1 VGGDLYD
8 VRPTKDGELWLLL
21 GDVSGHGVAAAL
33 LMANV
38 MAGLYILAEGCQE
51 PLQLVSRLEGYL
63 LQHVELGRFV
73 TLFAGLLDPRT
84 GRMRFVNAGQNPPLV
99 ITAQGRSTLP
109 TTGPPVVIL
118 PGVQRRT
125 TEECQLEPGTLLLLA
140 SDGVTEF
147 TRDGVQ
153 YDEGRFQE
161 FLDRLG
167 PAGAE
172 TAGRALLEDVSEW
185 SGGIPASDDLTVL
198 MLKRS

>member
-1 VGGDLYD
+1 
-8 VRPTKDGELWLLL
+8 
-21 GDVSGHGVAAAL
+21 
-33 LMANV
+33 MANV
-38 MAGLYILAEGCQE
+38 MAGLYILAEGCRD
-51 PLQLVSRLEGYL
+51 PLELVSRLEDYL

-73 TLFAGLLDPRT
+73 TLFAGLLDPST

-99 ITAQGRSTLP
+99 ITAGGRSTLP

-125 TEECQLEPGTLLLLA
+125 TEECRIEPGTLLLLV

-147 TRDGVQ
+147 NRDGVQ

-172 TAGRALLEDVSEW
+172 SAGLALLKDVNEW